1 VSIQTGVDCDGK
13 EAKKK
18 RLNFRIYCSFIFKKH
33 NYFQKMTDFQ
43 INKWQ
48 EILSAEVAQTMG
60 IRLLYERYERF
71 LNKLESESDETIFIE
86 IQYFKV
92 RLAVQYVEMAYFS
105 KAKKLLE
112 SILVNLKERDFGN
125 YPRLQNEV
133 LLGLLK
139 CEVHFKNPLASE
151 RIAKIQI
158 NPNFINAP
166 YFFKN
171 LSWESNNLYWLNKVK
186 WIAFLGLVFIYLSFI
201 SSSFNLSLGFDLH
214 KIGGFLIGGSWIYF
228 IINKDNL
235 SYTPLEII
243 IRPNTTRKWLNA
255 RFGWKLGK
263 QDDLVH
269 QKEKV
274 RE

>member
-1 VSIQTGVDCDGK
+1 
-13 EAKKK
+13 
-18 RLNFRIYCSFIFKKH
+18 
-33 NYFQKMTDFQ
+33 MTDFQ

-48 EILSAEVAQTMG
+48 EILSAEAAQTMG

-71 LNKLESESDETIFIE
+71 LNKLESQSDETIFIE

-92 RLAVQYVEMAYFS
+92 RLAVQYVETAYFS

-139 CEVHFKNPLASE
+139 CEVHFRNPLASE
-151 RIAKIQI
+151 RIAKTQI

-171 LSWESNNLYWLNKVK
+171 LLFESNNFYWSSKVI
-186 WIAFLGLVFIYLSFI
+186 WIAFFGFVLLYLSFI
-201 SSSFNLSLGFDLH
+201 VNLFDLNLSFDLGEIWT
-214 KIGGFLIGGSWIYF
+214 IGLILIGVSWVYYLL
-228 IINKDNL
+228 NKDQL
-235 SYTPLEII
+235 SYTPLQMI
-243 IRPNTTRKWLNA
+243 IRPNAIRKWLNA